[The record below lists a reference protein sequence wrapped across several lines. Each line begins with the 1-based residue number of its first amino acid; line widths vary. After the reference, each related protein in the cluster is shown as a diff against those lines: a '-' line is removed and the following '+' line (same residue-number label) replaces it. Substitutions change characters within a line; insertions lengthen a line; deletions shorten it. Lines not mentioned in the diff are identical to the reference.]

1 MFSWRS
7 VWLLGELQSAMTVK
21 DCFNGLTA
29 RPLHCRP
36 CGLAALPAA
45 PAAAGSERSQRDVS
59 VRWRQQVGAGDSAGH
74 QPGLIK
80 TH

>member
-1 MFSWRS
+1 M
-7 VWLLGELQSAMTVK
+7 WLLGELQSAMTAK
-21 DCFNGLTA
+21 DFFNGLTA
-29 RPLHCRP
+29 RPLHCS
-36 CGLAALPAA
+36 LSLSSLSSLWSLPAA
-45 PAAAGSERSQRDVS
+45 PAAAASERSQRDVS